1 MNLLRVAST
10 RVTLETA
17 TKPHLFV
24 FWRVILP
31 LVSIIV
37 PSPSTSRG

>member
-17 TKPHLFV
+17 TKHIKLGFLLKGYI
-24 FWRVILP
+24 WM
-31 LVSIIV
+31 
-37 PSPSTSRG
+37 